1 MIISTLLENTAISSN
16 YKTKHGLS
24 LHIQTNEHKILFDLG
39 PDDTFIENAKKLN
52 IDIAEVDIVIISHGH
67 RDHGGGLESFLKEN
81 STAKIYINKNAFE
94 PYYNT
99 LLNLMKYYIG
109 LNKEFKDN
117 DRIILTDDDYIID
130 DKLRLFSNVS
140 GSKFIPSSNKDL
152 LMKERD
158 NYLQDDFKH
167 EQNLIIKENNKNIL
181 ISGCSHCGVVNII
194 ERGEELIKG
203 KFNIQ
208 IGGLHLYNPISK
220 KEEDLEFIKALGKD
234 LNDRNINYYT
244 CHCTGLKSFNNLKEI
259 MGIKI
264 NYLSTGKI
272 IEI

>member
-152 LMKERD
+152 LMKEGD

-220 KEEDLEFIKALGKD
+220 KEEDLEFIKALGEN

>member
-152 LMKERD
+152 LMKEGD

-244 CHCTGLKSFNNLKEI
+244 CHCTGLKSFNDLREI

>member
-81 STAKIYINKNAFE
+81 SKAKIYINKNAFE

-99 LLNLMKYYIG
+99 LLNFMKYYIG

-152 LMKERD
+152 LMKEGD
-158 NYLQDDFKH
+158 DYLQDDFKH
-167 EQNLIIKENNKNIL
+167 EQNLIIEENNKNIL

-244 CHCTGLKSFNNLKEI
+244 CHCTGIKAFNDLREI
-259 MGIKI
+259 LGIKM

>member
-152 LMKERD
+152 LMKEGD

>member
-152 LMKERD
+152 LMKEGD

-220 KEEDLEFIKALGKD
+220 KEEDLEFIKALGKN